1 MTIHRLTMHAA
12 MFVSSFIVGIALYY
26 LIAIEDIHRFLAI
39 VEPVLIEKTD
49 HQQLA
54 IIIRTAIT
62 FIVITIFASNPLLS
76 IISYF
81 LIATKI
87 ALFSLCSMYLV
98 VEHQNVLAYSMWWFP
113 IQLLQCIVFIAYYAR
128 LKVVKDKP
136 KKVVATIIVFIILEI
151 SILLAELMIIRY
163 V

>member
-1 MTIHRLTMHAA
+1 
-12 MFVSSFIVGIALYY
+12 MFVSSFIAGIALYY
-26 LIAIEDIHRFLAI
+26 FIAMEQLQLFLHFI
-39 VEPVLIEKTD
+39 EPVLNDSPNT
-49 HQQLA
+49 QQLY
-54 IIIRTAIT
+54 IIIRTVIT
-62 FIVITIFASNPLLS
+62 FCVITIFASNPILS

-81 LIATKI
+81 LIAAKI

-128 LKVVKDKP
+128 LKAVREKL
-136 KKVVATIIVFIILEI
+136 KKVVATIVLFSIIEI
-151 SILLAELMIIRY
+151 SILIAELVIIRY